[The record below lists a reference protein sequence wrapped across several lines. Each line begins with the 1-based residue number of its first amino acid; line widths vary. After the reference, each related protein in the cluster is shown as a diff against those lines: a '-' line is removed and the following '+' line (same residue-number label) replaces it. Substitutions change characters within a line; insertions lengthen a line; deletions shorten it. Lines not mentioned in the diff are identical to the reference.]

1 MDWRG
6 DYKRKL
12 VSPQDA
18 AKVVRS
24 GDRVYSPVFAA
35 YPKGTLNA
43 LFDMMKEIEGVSI
56 SSMAMPSPIVDIFS
70 KLEAAGYSAKSFDK
84 HVCPK

>member
-1 MDWRG
+1 
-6 DYKRKL
+6 
-12 VSPQDA
+12 
-18 AKVVRS
+18 
-24 GDRVYSPVFAA
+24 
-35 YPKGTLNA
+35 
-43 LFDMMKEIEGVSI
+43 MMKEIEGVSI